1 MCGYPAKIRKPTG
14 KDMNE
19 ASERVVTEETASPQV
34 AAMTGSQ
41 SKTSEML
48 NAAFKK
54 QGEAYLADPIPDYE
68 QRKQD
73 LLALK
78 KMLNENRDEIVE
90 AINQDYG
97 NRSRHESLFAE
108 VIAVTDGI
116 NDAIKHLKKWMKPQ
130 KRHVDIS
137 LYPGAKNRV
146 IPQPLGVIGIIVPW
160 NFPVNLSFLPL
171 AFAFAAGN
179 RAMVKMSENSIA
191 LSRLLKKASAKY
203 FPEEKLA
210 WFEETGSVGIEFSQI
225 PFDLIMFTGSG
236 QTGRAVMASAA
247 QNLTPVVLELGG
259 KCPAVIDPEYPLDK
273 AIERIMF
280 VKQFNAGQICT
291 NVDYVFVHESQK
303 DQLVEKAREYVAKHC
318 PDINHTDYTSIIDDR
333 SFDRLQETLEDARSK
348 GATIVNLSG
357 DQPSNRETRKIP
369 LHLALDTTD
378 NMIVRQR
385 EIFGPIM
392 TVLTYKEPE
401 EVIRYVNSHDRPL
414 AFYPFSKNSVLTS
427 MYIDRIMSG
436 GVTVNDALFHVA
448 QHDLPFGGVGPS
460 GMGHYHG
467 YEGFVT
473 FSKLRPVFYQASFSA
488 MKYLRPPYG
497 KFATSVYNFLVKSKS

>member
-1 MCGYPAKIRKPTG
+1 
-14 KDMNE
+14 MNE
-19 ASERVVTEETASPQV
+19 ASEMAIPAETASPEESSADKPQAGV
-34 AAMTGSQ
+34 A
-41 SKTSEML
+41 EIL
-48 NAAFKK
+48 NAAFL
-54 QGEAYLADPIPDYE
+54 QQREAYLADPVPDYD
-68 QRKQD
+68 QRRSD
-73 LLALK
+73 LLTLK
-78 KMLNENRDEIVE
+78 KMLSENRDEIVA
-90 AINQDYG
+90 AINRDYG

-130 KRHVDIS
+130 KRHVDVS

-146 IPQPLGVIGIIVPW
+146 IPQPLGVMGIIVPW

-191 LSRLLKKASAKY
+191 LSLILKQISPKY

-247 QNLTPVVLELGG
+247 KNLTPVVLELGG
-259 KCPAVIDPEYPLDK
+259 KCPAVIDPDYPLDK
-273 AIERIMF
+273 AVERIMF
-280 VKQFNAGQICT
+280 VKQFNAGQVCT

-303 DQLVEKAREYVAKHC
+303 DAFVEKARQYAAKHC

-333 SFDRLQETLEDARSK
+333 SFDRLQETLEDARGK

-357 DQPSNRETRKIP
+357 DQPSNREARKIP
-369 LHLALDTTD
+369 LHLVLDTTD
-378 NMIVRQR
+378 NMIIRNR

-392 TVLTYKEPE
+392 TVLTYKQPE
-401 EVIRYVNSHDRPL
+401 EVVNHVNGQDRPL
-414 AFYPFSKNSVLTS
+414 AFYPFTKNNELAS

-473 FSKLRPVFYQASFSA
+473 FSKLRPVFYQANFSA

-497 KFATSVYNFLVKSKS
+497 KFATRVYDFLVKSKS